1 MEALQIL
8 LFAPCVKHRG
18 FLKVIQLYFRQGPTG
33 LLIKVMH
40 LGGGGV
46 YTGAPSMRCERE
58 RASRQKTCGK
68 RRLGCIRKKRLS
80 LRGTGQRG
88 QELCFSSE

>member
-40 LGGGGV
+40 LGGGGGCTQV
-46 YTGAPSMRCERE
+46 LPQCVAGGRGHPGRRRVERE
-58 RASRQKTCGK
+58 DLDVLG
-68 RRLGCIRKKRLS
+68 RRDS
-80 LRGTGQRG
+80 A
-88 QELCFSSE
+88 